1 MKNQRTKEILRFF
14 KFALFSVSAGLVEI
28 AVFTLLNELS
38 GWSYWPCYLIA
49 LVASVV
55 WNFTLNRKFT
65 FKSAANVPVAML
77 KVLAYYAVFTPLS
90 TWLGHW
96 LSDTLAWNEY
106 LVTLLNMLLN
116 FATEYPYQK
125 SVVFAGSI
133 DSKK

>member
-1 MKNQRTKEILRFF
+1 
-14 KFALFSVSAGLVEI
+14 
-28 AVFTLLNELS
+28 
-38 GWSYWPCYLIA
+38 
-49 LVASVV
+49 
-55 WNFTLNRKFT
+55 
-65 FKSAANVPVAML
+65 ML

-133 DSKK
+133 DCKK